1 MRTLGTQVR
10 LRRLLRQHG
19 EALDRLRAAPGD
31 LEAAAAAR
39 RRLGDLV
46 NDVRDAWSA
55 DVSAVRLPVAAT
67 ELPVFDSHVR
77 RSLRALE
84 GTVAEYDRAPSDDR
98 LQWLAAQFHAAAIPL
113 LLFLRGLEETPD
125 ELLEGWL
132 APVLAKSA

>member
-19 EALDRLRAAPGD
+19 EAVDRLRSAPGD
-31 LEAAAAAR
+31 LEFAAGAR
-39 RRLGDLV
+39 RRLVDLV
-46 NDVRDAWSA
+46 TDVRDAWAA
-55 DVSAVRLPVAAT
+55 DAAAGGVPAA

-84 GTVAEYDRAPSDDR
+84 ATVAEYGRAPSDER
-98 LQWLAAQFHAAAIPL
+98 LRWLAGQFHATAVPL
-113 LLFLRGLEETPD
+113 LLFLRGLEETP
-125 ELLEGWL
+125 ENLLEGWL

>member
-10 LRRLLRQHG
+10 LRRLLRQHA
-19 EALDRLRAAPGD
+19 EAVDRLRAAPGD
-31 LEAAAAAR
+31 LDSAAATR
-39 RRLGDLV
+39 RRLSDLV
-46 NDVRDAWSA
+46 HDVGDAWSA
-55 DVSAVRLPVAAT
+55 DVSAGRPALAAT

-84 GTVAEYDRAPSDDR
+84 GTVAEYDRAPSDER
-98 LQWLAAQFHAAAIPL
+98 LQWLASQFHAAAIPL

>member
-19 EALDRLRAAPGD
+19 EAIDRLRAAPGE
-31 LEAAAAAR
+31 LEAAGAVR
-39 RRLGDLV
+39 RRLADLV
-46 NDVRDAWSA
+46 RDVREAWSG
-55 DVSAVRLPVAAT
+55 DVSAVRPPVAAG
-67 ELPVFDSHVR
+67 ELPVFDSYVR

-84 GTVAEYDRAPSDDR
+84 VTVAEYDRAPAGER
-98 LQWLAAQFHAAAIPL
+98 LQWLAAQFNATAIPL
-113 LLFLRGLEETPD
+113 LLFLLGLEETPD